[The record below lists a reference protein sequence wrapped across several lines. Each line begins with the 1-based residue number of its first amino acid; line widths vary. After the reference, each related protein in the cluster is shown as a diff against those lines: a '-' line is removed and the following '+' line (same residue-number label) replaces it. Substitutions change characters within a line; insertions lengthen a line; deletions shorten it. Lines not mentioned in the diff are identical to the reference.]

1 MLWGMKTYS
10 QDLRD
15 KMLAAL
21 DRGMPRKE
29 AVGAFGVSPATLK
42 RWLRRRR
49 ETGSVVPKRRLGM
62 RLRIGASAD
71 ERRAL
76 WRQLEEH
83 PEATLE
89 EHRELWEHERGVRV
103 SVATMSRAI
112 RRLGWTYKQRRWEP
126 PSATRKNGPTGASG

>member
-1 MLWGMKTYS
+1 MLRGMKTYS
-10 QDLRD
+10 QDLRE
-15 KMLAAL
+15 KLLAAV

-29 AVGAFGVSPATLK
+29 ASGAFGISPATLK

-49 ETGSVVPKRRLGM
+49 ETGSAAPRRRPGM
-62 RLRIGASAD
+62 RPRVGATAE

-76 WRQLEEH
+76 WRQLEEE

-89 EHRELWEHERGVRV
+89 EHRGLWERSHGVRV

-112 RRLGWTYKQRRWEP
+112 RRLGWTYKQRRWRP
-126 PSATRKNGPTGASG
+126 PSETTRPAPLGASG

>member
-1 MLWGMKTYS
+1 MKTYS

-49 ETGSVVPKRRLGM
+49 QTGSVVPKSRRLGM
-62 RLRIGASAD
+62 RLRIGASALPNAAPPVAPA
-71 ERRAL
+71 R
-76 WRQLEEH
+76 EEH

-112 RRLGWTYKQRRWEP
+112 RRLGWTYKQRRREP
-126 PSATRKNGPTGASG
+126 PSATRKHGPTGASG

>member
-1 MLWGMKTYS
+1 MLCGMKTYS

-29 AVGAFGVSPATLK
+29 AVGTFGASPATLK

-49 ETGSVVPKRRLGM
+49 ETGSVAPNRRLGM

-71 ERRAL
+71 ERHAL

-112 RRLGWTYKQRRWEP
+112 RRLGWTYKQRRWQP
-126 PSATRKNGPTGASG
+126 PSATRKHGPAGASR

>member
-1 MLWGMKTYS
+1 MLRGMKTYS
-10 QDLRD
+10 RDLRE
-15 KMLAAL
+15 KLLAAV

-29 AVGAFGVSPATLK
+29 ATGAFGVSPATLK

-49 ETGSVVPKRRLGM
+49 ETGSAAPKRRPGM
-62 RLRIGASAD
+62 RPRIGGGAE

-76 WRQLEEH
+76 WRQLEEN

-89 EHRELWEHERGVRV
+89 EHRGLWGRSHGARV

-112 RRLGWTYKQRRWEP
+112 RRLGWTYKQRLWLP
-126 PSATRKNGPTGASG
+126 PSETKKREAPGEIA

>member
-1 MLWGMKTYS
+1 MKTYS
-10 QDLRD
+10 QDLRG

-49 ETGSVVPKRRLGM
+49 ETGSVVPKRRRRM